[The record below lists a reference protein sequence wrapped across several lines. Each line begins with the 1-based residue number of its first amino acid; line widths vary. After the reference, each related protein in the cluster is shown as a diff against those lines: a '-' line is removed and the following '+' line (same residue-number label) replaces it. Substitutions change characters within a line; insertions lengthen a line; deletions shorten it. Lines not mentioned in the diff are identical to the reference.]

1 MKTLTFEQRN
11 RLKMELYSNVNEV
24 RKREIIS
31 QLLADEEYSRV
42 LDYRDEWGDEGF

>member
-11 RLKMELYSNVNEV
+11 RLKMELYSSVSEM

-31 QLLADEEYSRV
+31 QLAADEEYSRV
-42 LDYRDEWGDEGF
+42 LDYRDEWDDGDF